1 MMHKNRKKPVYLFST
16 SPTDR
21 GEELRRR
28 TKRANQRT
36 VTFFM
41 VFLYLFTLISL
52 IIPLRPT
59 YSDLE
64 QRNLTKFPTPTL
76 ATISNGAFFEGVNT
90 WFADTFPFRE
100 QFLKLET
107 GVTGLYGVKTSQ
119 VVGDVKQGDDI
130 PDAPM
135 TPDDSDSSADA
146 SGDASSSG
154 GTSSSGDASASTP
167 ADSNQTKPK
176 DDDSDAT
183 IPELDKNAK
192 SETLGAVLVIDD
204 AAYEY
209 FNFDQKAANSYIKM
223 MNKTAK
229 KLKGKANL
237 YDLIVPTSM
246 DVCVPDSVRKGLNT
260 SSQEKAI
267 EYIFGSMGD
276 GVHSIKVLDTLI
288 KHNADGEYVYFR
300 TDHHWTALGA
310 YHAYERFC
318 EASGQTAAS
327 LDSFKKVTYKNFHGS
342 FYRDTKSNALKNHPD
357 KIVAYIPPSTN
368 SIAITNMDGS
378 KMDWNIITDVSTWN
392 STAKYSTF
400 IGGDNPFSV
409 VKNPNVKNGKSV
421 MLIKESFG
429 NAFAPFLVENYE
441 NVYIVDYR
449 YIKNVDQR
457 SLTQMVD
464 KYKIDDVLFV
474 NNVSAVRNESAVK
487 LMSNFVG

>member
-1 MMHKNRKKPVYLFST
+1 MMHKNQKKPVYLSSN
-16 SPTDR
+16 SPSDR
-21 GEELRRR
+21 REALKRR

-36 VTFFM
+36 VTFFL
-41 VFLYLFTLISL
+41 VFLYLFALISL

-76 ATISNGAFFEGVNT
+76 ATISNGKFFEGVNT

-107 GVTGLYGVKTSQ
+107 SITGLYGVKTSQ
-119 VVGDVKQGDDI
+119 VVGDVQQGDDI

-135 TPDDSDSSADA
+135 VDDGSDTSDTSTSADA
-146 SGDASSSG
+146 SSGDASSS
-154 GTSSSGDASASTP
+154 AP
-167 ADSNQTKPK
+167 ADSSQTKPEE
-176 DDDSDAT
+176 DDSDAT

-209 FNFDQKAANSYIKM
+209 FNFDQKAAKNYIKM
-223 MNKTAK
+223 MNKAAK

-267 EYIFGSMGD
+267 EYIYGSMND
-276 GVHSIKVLDTLI
+276 GVHSIKVLDSLI

-310 YHAYERFC
+310 YYAYERFC
-318 EASGQTAAS
+318 EASGQTPAA

-342 FYRDTKSNALKNHPD
+342 FYRDTNSTTLKKHPD
-357 KIVAYIPPSTN
+357 KVVAYIPPSTN
-368 SIAITNMDGS
+368 DISITNMDGS

-409 VKNPNVKNGKSV
+409 VKNPKVKNGKSV

-429 NAFAPFLVENYE
+429 NAFAPFLVESYE
-441 NVYIVDYR
+441 NVYIVDDR
-449 YIKNVDQR
+449 YIKNVDKR

-474 NNVSAVRNESAVK
+474 NNVSAVRNEGAVK
-487 LMSNFVG
+487 LMSDFVG

>member
-1 MMHKNRKKPVYLFST
+1 MHKNRNKPVYLFSS
-16 SPTDR
+16 SPSNR
-21 GEELRRR
+21 GEELKRR

-36 VTFFM
+36 VTFFL
-41 VFLYLFTLISL
+41 VFLNLITLIS
-52 IIPLRPT
+52 IIIHLRPT
-59 YSDLE
+59 YSDQQQL
-64 QRNLTKFPTPTL
+64 NLTL
-76 ATISNGAFFEGVNT
+76 ATISNGEFFEGVNT
-90 WFADTFPFRE
+90 WCADTFPFRE

-154 GTSSSGDASASTP
+154 GASSSGDASASTP

-223 MNKTAK
+223 MNKAAK

-300 TDHHWTALGA
+300 TDQHWTALGA
-310 YHAYERFC
+310 YHAY
-318 EASGQTAAS
+318 
-327 LDSFKKVTYKNFHGS
+327 
-342 FYRDTKSNALKNHPD
+342 
-357 KIVAYIPPSTN
+357 
-368 SIAITNMDGS
+368 
-378 KMDWNIITDVSTWN
+378 
-392 STAKYSTF
+392 
-400 IGGDNPFSV
+400 
-409 VKNPNVKNGKSV
+409 
-421 MLIKESFG
+421 
-429 NAFAPFLVENYE
+429 
-441 NVYIVDYR
+441 
-449 YIKNVDQR
+449 
-457 SLTQMVD
+457 
-464 KYKIDDVLFV
+464 
-474 NNVSAVRNESAVK
+474 
-487 LMSNFVG
+487 

>member
-1 MMHKNRKKPVYLFST
+1 MMHKNRKKPVYLFSN
-16 SPTDR
+16 SPSNR
-21 GEELRRR
+21 GEDLKRRA
-28 TKRANQRT
+28 KRANQRT
-36 VTFFM
+36 VTIFM
-41 VFLYLFTLISL
+41 VLLYLFTLISL

-59 YSDLE
+59 YSELE

-76 ATISNGAFFEGVNT
+76 ATLSNGEFFEGVNT

-107 GVTGLYGVKTSQ
+107 GITGLYGIKSSQ
-119 VVGDVKQGDDI
+119 VVGDVTQGDDI

-135 TPDDSDSSADA
+135 VDDGSDSSAPADT
-146 SGDASSSG
+146 SGDASSSAQPDA
-154 GTSSSGDASASTP
+154 SSSSSQAKP
-167 ADSNQTKPK
+167 AE
-176 DDDSDAT
+176 DDSSAT
-183 IPELDKNAK
+183 IPEMDKDAK
-192 SETLGAVLVIDD
+192 SETFGAVLVVDD

-209 FNFDQKAANSYIKM
+209 FNFDQKAANNYIKM
-223 MNKTAK
+223 INKAAK
-229 KLKGKANL
+229 KLSGKANL

-267 EYIFGSMGD
+267 EYIYGSMND
-276 GVHSIKVLDTLI
+276 GVNSIKVLDSLI

-310 YHAYERFC
+310 YYAYERFC
-318 EASGQTAAS
+318 QASGQTPAS
-327 LDSFKKVTYKNFHGS
+327 LDSFQKVEYKNFHGS
-342 FYRDTKSNALKNHPD
+342 FYRDTKSAALQKHPD
-357 KIVAYIPPSTN
+357 NIVAYIPPSTN
-368 SIAITNMDGS
+368 SISITNMDGS

-409 VKNPNVKNGKSV
+409 VKNPKVKNGKSV
-421 MLIKESFG
+421 LLIKESFG

-449 YIKNVDQR
+449 YIKNVDKR

-464 KYKIDDVLFV
+464 KYKINDVLFV

-487 LMSNFVG
+487 LMSDFVG

>member
-1 MMHKNRKKPVYLFST
+1 M
-16 SPTDR
+16 
-21 GEELRRR
+21 
-28 TKRANQRT
+28 
-36 VTFFM
+36 
-41 VFLYLFTLISL
+41 
-52 IIPLRPT
+52 
-59 YSDLE
+59 
-64 QRNLTKFPTPTL
+64 
-76 ATISNGAFFEGVNT
+76 
-90 WFADTFPFRE
+90 
-100 QFLKLET
+100 KLET

-154 GTSSSGDASASTP
+154 GASSSGDASASTP

-223 MNKTAK
+223 MNKAAK

-342 FYRDTKSNALKNHPD
+342 FYRDTKSTALKNHPD

-368 SIAITNMDGS
+368 DISITNMDGS

-409 VKNPNVKNGKSV
+409 VKNPKVKNGKSV

-449 YIKNVDQR
+449 YIKNVDKR

-474 NNVSAVRNESAVK
+474 NNVSAVRNENAVK
-487 LMSNFVG
+487 LMSDFVG

>member
-1 MMHKNRKKPVYLFST
+1 MHKNRKKPVYLFST

-76 ATISNGAFFEGVNT
+76 ATLSNGAFFEGVNT

-107 GVTGLYGVKTSQ
+107 GVTSLYGVKTSQ

-146 SGDASSSG
+146 SGDVSSAG
-154 GTSSSGDASASTP
+154 GTSSSGDASTSTP
-167 ADSNQTKPK
+167 ADSSQTKPK
-176 DDDSDAT
+176 DDDSDAA

-223 MNKTAK
+223 MNKAAK

-310 YHAYERFC
+310 YYAYVQFC
-318 EASGQTAAS
+318 NVKGITPHDLSDYEVSQYTGFLGSFYNDGGKPQAMADDPDTVNAYHPVSSTAAMKYGSSEDSELTGGKVIFDESTAAAS
-327 LDSFKKVTYKNFHGS
+327 L
-342 FYRDTKSNALKNHPD
+342 
-357 KIVAYIPPSTN
+357 
-368 SIAITNMDGS
+368 
-378 KMDWNIITDVSTWN
+378 
-392 STAKYSTF
+392 KYGAF
-400 IGGDNPFSV
+400 IMGDNPFTVIENPEVSNGQSCIV
-409 VKNPNVKNGKSV
+409 V
-421 MLIKESFG
+421 KESFG
-429 NAFAPFLVENYE
+429 NAFVPFLVDHYQT
-441 NVYIVDYR
+441 VYVVDYR
-449 YIKNVDQR
+449 YYGGSVSALAKAKGV
-457 SLTQMVD
+457 T
-464 KYKIDDVLFV
+464 DVLFV
-474 NNVSAVRNESAVK
+474 NNLSAIRGSYQMGKLAGVK
-487 LMSNFVG
+487 

>member
-1 MMHKNRKKPVYLFST
+1 
-16 SPTDR
+16 
-21 GEELRRR
+21 
-28 TKRANQRT
+28 
-36 VTFFM
+36 
-41 VFLYLFTLISL
+41 
-52 IIPLRPT
+52 
-59 YSDLE
+59 
-64 QRNLTKFPTPTL
+64 
-76 ATISNGAFFEGVNT
+76 
-90 WFADTFPFRE
+90 
-100 QFLKLET
+100 
-107 GVTGLYGVKTSQ
+107 
-119 VVGDVKQGDDI
+119 
-130 PDAPM
+130 
-135 TPDDSDSSADA
+135 
-146 SGDASSSG
+146 
-154 GTSSSGDASASTP
+154 
-167 ADSNQTKPK
+167 
-176 DDDSDAT
+176 
-183 IPELDKNAK
+183 
-192 SETLGAVLVIDD
+192 
-204 AAYEY
+204 
-209 FNFDQKAANSYIKM
+209 
-223 MNKTAK
+223 
-229 KLKGKANL
+229 
-237 YDLIVPTSM
+237 M